1 MITRGSSWFL
11 WQPHRWHGSAQIQMG
26 VASIWYRLDG
36 NYGVGV
42 SLGLGSDSM
51 FSFALVC
58 SYVNLQYISFNEA
71 GHMLKG
77 AAV

>member
-1 MITRGSSWFL
+1 
-11 WQPHRWHGSAQIQMG
+11 MG